1 MRPKAPNL
9 DPDTVREEVQAR
21 TQALW
26 PCAAEAAG
34 LAEEG
39 AVFRRLG
46 SNRLLEHRRCVLEV
60 KTVDGQSFVLRADFD
75 RVNPRALNR
84 QLERQSKA
92 AQSLR
97 PVPGVS
103 APEMLWKD
111 PQHPYA
117 LMAFVQGDTAYR
129 TLALTDYGFG
139 ARDDVLRRIGKAVGE
154 LHRVS
159 DAGVRQFWP
168 KPFLKMVSNRALEVR
183 EGQLWLPKPNRFLGL
198 CAHLHRAAR
207 GARGNEF
214 RSALAHGDLHLRNI
228 IMSERGVSFIDFLNH
243 NAIFPQRDIADIW
256 LANCPEHL
264 ASDGNTPGFGLVSQ
278 ADWVAFE
285 EGYGASLTDDPV
297 FRFLFAWRLFRF
309 WVSLG
314 RKLPELQRNS
324 QTAVSVVRVLDA
336 LLEDEAG

>member
-139 ARDDVLRRIGKAVGE
+139 AREDVLRRIGKAVGE

-207 GARGNEF
+207 G
-214 RSALAHGDLHLRNI
+214 
-228 IMSERGVSFIDFLNH
+228 
-243 NAIFPQRDIADIW
+243 
-256 LANCPEHL
+256 
-264 ASDGNTPGFGLVSQ
+264 
-278 ADWVAFE
+278 
-285 EGYGASLTDDPV
+285 GA
-297 FRFLFAWRLFRF
+297 
-309 WVSLG
+309 G
-314 RKLPELQRNS
+314 Q
-324 QTAVSVVRVLDA
+324 
-336 LLEDEAG
+336 